1 MVVIQTEEGISEVEL
16 LKLEAMVGR
25 ASKGPF
31 FKDGFDVQDDGD
43 NEVACCNRSDEL
55 DEDTQE
61 ANAHYIAAA
70 CNLCPSLISE
80 VRRLR
85 GMIAELKA
93 AEDDMK

>member
-1 MVVIQTEEGISEVEL
+1 MLKIQTEEGISEVEL
-16 LKLEAMVGR
+16 LKLEAMAGR

-43 NEVACCNRSDEL
+43 NAVARCNSINDLPEEV
-55 DEDTQE
+55 QE

-70 CNLCPSLISE
+70 LNACPFLIAE

-85 GMIAELKA
+85 GVVEELKA

>member
-1 MVVIQTEEGISEVEL
+1 MKTNIDETELARLVAL
-16 LKLEAMVGR
+16 VGK
-25 ASKGPF
+25 ASKMPF
-31 FKDGFDVQDDGD
+31 FPDGFDVQDDGD

-70 CNLCPSLISE
+70 LNACPFLIAE

-85 GMIAELKA
+85 GVVEELKA

>member
-1 MVVIQTEEGISEVEL
+1 MFKIHTEEGISEVEL
-16 LKLEAMVGR
+16 LKIEAMVGR

-80 VRRLR
+80 GRRLR